1 MRLQLHGSGRRIWYD
16 ANTTPGVDWFE
27 RRTGDGSSSEGG
39 QIRKRGAGAGSEPTK
54 RFPWHAFSESFS
66 MVSSASEVLG
76 VQDRRDQMVL
86 SMAKDVARVKEKS
99 REARHKKIRQVGY
112 WSVKYKRF
120 QGRRGEVLDEEVQA
134 EERERRARSIRL
146 MAPWLEDQADQ
157 RVGTSYQ
164 RVGTAH

>member
-1 MRLQLHGSGRRIWYD
+1 
-16 ANTTPGVDWFE
+16 
-27 RRTGDGSSSEGG
+27 
-39 QIRKRGAGAGSEPTK
+39 
-54 RFPWHAFSESFS
+54 
-66 MVSSASEVLG
+66 
-76 VQDRRDQMVL
+76 
-86 SMAKDVARVKEKS
+86 MAKDVARVKEKS